1 MEKELTSIQWLNYYK
16 EKLKDSN
23 KTIRPNGFEIITK
36 ELQVLEAIKRHAV
49 IQDNKLTIDFDG
61 IMNTSW
67 NQEKGMVK
75 DYDLQAID
83 DYSLIQNFMRG
94 E

>member
-16 EKLKDSN
+16 EKLKHSN
-23 KTIRPNGFEIITK
+23 KTIRPNGFEIIAK
-36 ELQVLEAIKRHAV
+36 ELQVLEAIKKHAV
-49 IQDNKLTIDFDG
+49 IQDNKLIIDFG
-61 IMNTSW
+61 GVMKISW
-67 NQEKGMVK
+67 DQEKGMVK

-83 DYSLIQNFMRG
+83 DYSLIQNFMKG